1 MDKTYSD
8 LIKLYTNISNQEW
21 IPLINIKK
29 DESDEG
35 VNDVFLFSAL
45 LENREKKIEEYLETS
60 NWGFSTDS
68 FGRSTFYKTEDEI
81 HYVAGDVIDDI
92 EYIVTYRTFNKHEP
106 IIEINPKLIWY
117 GDLIHKNGEFINSD
131 NNRVQIKVDKS
142 SVLVRREYLRDFLAA
157 SNKVLAICF
166 DNRRYYKED
175 ARMEYLSK
183 EYKGSKYN
191 ISFSMS
197 SGEYQK
203 NNAYSF
209 LLGKTL
215 IMPLSEPTHEHYQY
229 FFEIDEYEDFII
241 GVDNDEKPIV
251 FTCNVDKLANYFGAN
266 PESPH
271 FLTPVYFKRNV
282 LDKYLNNPDDYNVQD
297 GNISYL
303 DKWSIP
309 FTINEDDF
317 VTVWLGDLSRIPYLE
332 QKHWRLYNEK
342 PEGGIEEKFF
352 KRQILAEWTDAILPE
367 REIFHLIDKVN
378 LIIESKYGDKLFGE
392 LGDADKKLESAFSIP
407 SNSSVTIYQNFL
419 MQLNK
424 ITVERINTK
433 LIKENVNEYK
443 LKDEKSGDFFGSRVQ
458 LNIFLEELGLK
469 SAAKLDK
476 ALKLSYNSRNKLA
489 GHKGSIKEYNKVWKR
504 DVEFKPDF
512 ISDSKLL
519 LTGINIAL
527 VNILEELQNDSE

>member
-1 MDKTYSD
+1 MDKNYSD
-8 LIKLYTNISNQEW
+8 LIDLYTNITKREW
-21 IPLINIKK
+21 IPLIDIKK
-29 DESDEG
+29 EESSEG
-35 VNDVFLFSAL
+35 INDVFLFSAL
-45 LENREKKIEEYLETS
+45 IENDENVINEYLKSPT
-60 NWGFSTDS
+60 WGFSVDT
-68 FGRSTFYKTEDEI
+68 FGKSTFYKTGDEI
-81 HYVAGDVIDDI
+81 YYVAGDIVDDI
-92 EYIVTYRTFNKHEP
+92 EYIVTYRTFNKYDP
-106 IIEINPKLIWY
+106 IIDINPKLIWY
-117 GDLIHKNGEFINSD
+117 GNLIVKNGEFINPD
-131 NNRVQIKVDKS
+131 NNRTMIKINNS
-142 SVLVRREYLRDFLAA
+142 NVLVKREYLRDFLAA
-157 SNKVLAICF
+157 NNKVLTICF

-175 ARMEYLSK
+175 TRMKYYSK
-183 EYKGSKYN
+183 DYANYNYN
-191 ISFSMS
+191 INLVRS
-197 SGEYQK
+197 SGEYQE

-241 GVDNDEKPIV
+241 GVDTDEKPIV
-251 FTCNVDKLANYFGAN
+251 FTCNENKLANYFGAN
-266 PESPH
+266 PEAPH
-271 FLTPVYFKRNV
+271 FLTPVYFRRSV
-282 LDKYLNNPDDYNVQD
+282 LDKYINNPDDYTVAD

-303 DKWSIP
+303 DRWSVP
-309 FTINEDDF
+309 FTINEGDF
-317 VTVWLGDLSRIPYLE
+317 VTVWLGDLGRIPYSE

-367 REIFHLIDKVN
+367 REIFHLIDRVN
-378 LIIESKYGDKLFGE
+378 LIIESKYGNKLFGE

-433 LIKENVNEYK
+433 LIKENVKEDK
-443 LKDEKSGDFFGSRVQ
+443 LKDEKSGAFFGSRVQ
-458 LNIFLEELGLK
+458 LNVFLEELGLK
-469 SAAKLDK
+469 SAAKLDN
-476 ALKLSYNSRNKLA
+476 ALRLSYNSRNKLA